1 MKILSGGVEIFVS
14 YGRNIF
20 HKKPLFLM
28 QNFRDLIIWSQGI
41 ELAVTAYQLT
51 RQFPKEETYGLTSQI
66 KRAVVSIPSNIA
78 EGCSRESKNDFKR
91 FLQISLGSA
100 YELETDLIIA
110 ESLRFVNSVDIQ
122 KYLTGLH
129 LEQRRLNSLIS
140 RIKGS

>member
-1 MKILSGGVEIFVS
+1 
-14 YGRNIF
+14 
-20 HKKPLFLM
+20 M

-51 RQFPKEETYGLTSQI
+51 RQFPKEEIYGLTSQI

-78 EGCSRESKNDFKR
+78 EGCSRESKNDFRR

-110 ESLRFVNSVDIQ
+110 ESLQFFKSDDLQ

-140 RIKGS
+140 RIKAN